1 MLIPFSEIGA
11 SLKRNK
17 LRTAL
22 TGFSISWGIFML
34 IILLSA
40 GNGLKNSSMDNFA
53 QDNKNRVYISAG
65 ATSIPYMGKP
75 KNTPIRM
82 DNSDS
87 VFVANCF
94 AEVDQVVPVFRVGYK
109 EISTQTNYVSSNIQ
123 AVIPEYFDI
132 DEIDILHGRNINKL
146 DIRESRK
153 VIVLSERDAVS
164 LFKDE
169 SPISRYTVIDGIP
182 FQVIGVY
189 KKENT
194 WQTNAF
200 IPLSTAQTVYNSRS
214 MREMVV
220 TVNGLN
226 TIKANE
232 AFNDKVVKRM
242 SLRHLFDPS
251 DKWAIYVWNQMENYL
266 QSVKLFNAID
276 IFIWAIGLGTLIAG
290 IVGVSN
296 IMLITVRERT
306 KEIGIRKAIGAKP
319 NSIIT
324 MIVTEA
330 LIITS
335 LFGYIGMICGIMVTE
350 VISNILAKSGA
361 SNIPIKDPGVDMG
374 IVLAA
379 TAILVI
385 AGTLAGYFPAR
396 KAVRVKPIEALRNE

>member
-1 MLIPFSEIGA
+1 
-11 SLKRNK
+11 
-17 LRTAL
+17 
-22 TGFSISWGIFML
+22 
-34 IILLSA
+34 
-40 GNGLKNSSMDNFA
+40 
-53 QDNKNRVYISAG
+53 
-65 ATSIPYMGKP
+65 
-75 KNTPIRM
+75 M